1 MKFYLNNC
9 TIGYQKHVRFIKWLL
24 FHRDRFFSARQL
36 TPPHKEVIFIF
47 LWIYASNWHEPH
59 NLVLWQD
66 VVLRN
71 TKILNSPWLFL
82 CCHGRDLLSACYSLR
97 FFVYHFKISKC
108 NSGLLK
114 DSVVINL
121 LFFFENIIY
130 LVKMKLWYWVYYSV
144 TKGISLPLNRLPR
157 VWQNDDILL
166 FLMDFS
172 KRKMFS
178 KISKTRQYSER
189 WLL

>member
-1 MKFYLNNC
+1 M
-9 TIGYQKHVRFIKWLL
+9 
-24 FHRDRFFSARQL
+24 
-36 TPPHKEVIFIF
+36 
-47 LWIYASNWHEPH
+47 
-59 NLVLWQD
+59 LWQD

-108 NSGLLK
+108 YSGLLK